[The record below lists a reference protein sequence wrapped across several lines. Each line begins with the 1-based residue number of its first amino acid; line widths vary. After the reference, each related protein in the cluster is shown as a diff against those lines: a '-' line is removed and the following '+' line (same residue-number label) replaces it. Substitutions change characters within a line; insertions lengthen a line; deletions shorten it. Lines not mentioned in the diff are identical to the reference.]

1 MGRTHVIGQTPIIS
15 IGGQQRR
22 NPVRTR
28 TSQWSAALVIA
39 VSLLLVASYAT
50 EAGDK
55 DKKLTPAAGK
65 IALKDG
71 KGEAKGKL
79 DEKDAKDAS
88 RTDCYCK
95 VYTVKL
101 EAGKTYQLDCNSDW
115 DNWLRI
121 EDAKGKQLAEDD
133 DSGGGTNAQILFE
146 CKTAGE
152 YRVIVTSFDAGT
164 TGDFT
169 VTVAAK

>member
-1 MGRTHVIGQTPIIS
+1 MGDHPWRTAVST
-15 IGGQQRR
+15 
-22 NPVRTR
+22 RTR
-28 TSQWSAALVIA
+28 QISVALVMAACI
-39 VSLLLVASYAT
+39 LVASSYAS

-55 DKKLTPAAGK
+55 DKKITPAVGK
-65 IALKDG
+65 ITLKDG
-71 KGEAKGKL
+71 KGEVKGKL
-79 DEKDAKDAS
+79 ADNDPKDAS
-88 RTDCYCK
+88 KNESYCK
-95 VYTVKL
+95 IYTIKL
-101 EAGKTYQLDCNSDW
+101 EAGKTYQVDCKSDW

-133 DSGGGTNAQILFE
+133 DSGGGTDAQILFE

-152 YRVIVTSFDAGT
+152 YRIIVTSFDAAT